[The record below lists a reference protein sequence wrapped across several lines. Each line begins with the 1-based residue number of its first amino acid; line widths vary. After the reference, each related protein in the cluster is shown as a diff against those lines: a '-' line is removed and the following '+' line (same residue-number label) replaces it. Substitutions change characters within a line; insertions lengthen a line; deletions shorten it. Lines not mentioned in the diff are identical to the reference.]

1 MESKIVA
8 VIGAGIMGQGVAQTL
23 ALNGYTVYLHDILP
37 VDIIIENIN
46 KNIYMD
52 TMFGNVK
59 PKEDIKEVV
68 SRIKPM
74 DDISFLSK
82 VDMLIENITED
93 LQAKKSLY
101 KSMADN
107 ISEKTI
113 VLPNTSCI
121 SITEL
126 ASYLPYPEKVL
137 GVHFMNPVPMINS
150 VEVIKGFHTSENTI
164 ESVLHFL
171 LSIGKKGILVN
182 DFPGFV
188 SNRISHLM
196 MNEAAYI
203 VQEQVAQGD
212 DVDAIFRECYGHKMG
227 PLQLA
232 DLIGLDTVV
241 RSLNVLYASYQDPK
255 YRCCPLLVKM
265 VNAGLLGRKSGQG
278 FYTYYDKKRNN

>member
-23 ALNGYTVYLHDILP
+23 ALNGYTVYLHDLLP
-37 VDIIIENIN
+37 VDILVENIN
-46 KNIYMD
+46 KKIYMD
-52 TMFGNVK
+52 IMFGNVK
-59 PKEDIKEVV
+59 TKEDIKEVV
-68 SRIKPM
+68 SRIEPM
-74 DDISFLSK
+74 DDISSLSK
-82 VDMLIENITED
+82 VDIVIENITED
-93 LQAKKSLY
+93 LQAKKNLY
-101 KSMADN
+101 KGMAGN
-107 ISEKTI
+107 INEKTI
-113 VLPNTSCI
+113 ILPNTSCI

-150 VEVIKGFHTSENTI
+150 VEVIKGFHTSEDTI
-164 ESVLHFL
+164 KYVLQFL

-203 VQEQVAQGD
+203 VQEQVAKEG

-241 RSLNVLYASYQDPK
+241 RSLNILYESYQDPK
-255 YRCCPLLVKM
+255 YRSCPLLVKM
-265 VNAGLLGRKSGQG
+265 VNAGLLGRKSGKG
-278 FYTYYDKKRNN
+278 FYTYFDKGRDN